1 MIFRDLERIA
11 REETRTLLAEFPPQ
25 IRRAVGEAEIFFE
38 PAPSRADRRD
48 GIDPDL
54 LGYFDPGPEAAPSPR
69 IRLWLEN
76 LWDFAEHDEE
86 TFRDEVRV
94 TLLHEI
100 GHLLGWDED
109 DIADRG
115 LE

>member
-1 MIFRDLERIA
+1 MSQSGSA
-11 REETRTLLAEFPPQ
+11 RF
-25 IRRAVGEAEIFFE
+25 
-38 PAPSRADRRD
+38 
-48 GIDPDL
+48 
-54 LGYFDPGPEAAPSPR
+54 
-69 IRLWLEN
+69 WLEN